1 MTPETTAKLL
11 KKARF
16 ANYNAIRVWGGG
28 YYPSD
33 WFYDLCDEMGLM
45 VWQDF
50 MFACA
55 VYELTPAFEAN
66 IRQEFIENVK
76 RIRHHASL
84 GLWCGNNEMEQFVF
98 EKNSWL
104 TKASEVRDYFL
115 MFERIIPEIVHTY
128 DPQAFYWPPALP
140 PAAAWTSQTIRTEG
154 MCITGRYGTATGRF
168 PSTGNISSVM
178 PRSLASRRSRP

>member
-1 MTPETTAKLL
+1 MTRHIEKDEWGECFAHQVNGVDVFAMGADYIPEDNLLGRVNPETTRKLL
-11 KKARF
+11 EKAKF

-33 WFYDLCDEMGLM
+33 WFYDICDELGLM

-55 VYELTPAFEAN
+55 VYELTPEFEAN

-76 RIRHHASL
+76 RLRHHASL

-98 EKNSWL
+98 ERNSWL
-104 TKASEVRDYFL
+104 TKPSEVKDYFL
-115 MFERIIPEIVHTY
+115 MFERIIPEIVH
-128 DPQAFYWPPALP
+128 
-140 PAAAWTSQTIRTEG
+140 E
-154 MCITGRYGTATGRF
+154 
-168 PSTGNISSVM
+168 
-178 PRSLASRRSRP
+178 